1 MPTALVVRAAGT
13 NCEIEVCHALALVGA
28 TPDLVHVDALI
39 ADPAR
44 LEEADIIAFP
54 GGFSYGDDVA
64 SGRIFAMKLRERVY
78 PALRAA
84 AERGVPMI
92 GICNG
97 FQVLV
102 QVGLLP
108 GPETHAPEGRATTSR
123 ATEDVALNVL
133 GAERPL
139 STEDAPSR
147 VLGGTTS
154 WPDSPPRQMV
164 ALGQNKD
171 ARYVCRWV
179 PVEYDR
185 SSVCLWTRG
194 LADAWTGPEARD
206 VQMLPV
212 GHGEGRFTTIFADML
227 PKLERR
233 GQVPV
238 RYLDNYNGSEG
249 SVAGICDPSGRI
261 FGLMPH
267 PDRYLSWTRHPYWTR
282 LSHGVRAG
290 DTPGLR
296 MFRNAVESLALV
308 GR

>member
-13 NCEIEVCHALALVGA
+13 NCEIEVCHGFEMAGA
-28 TPDLVHVDALI
+28 TPELAHVDALI
-39 ADPAR
+39 AEPER
-44 LEEADIIAFP
+44 VERADIIAFP

-64 SGRIFAMKLRERVY
+64 SGRIFAMKLREKLY
-78 PALRAA
+78 PALRSVAA
-84 AERGVPMI
+84 RGVPMI

-108 GPETHAPEGRATTSR
+108 GMEARVGSGEGAPASGVRRRGAGWGGWPEE
-123 ATEDVALNVL
+123 
-133 GAERPL
+133 
-139 STEDAPSR
+139 
-147 VLGGTTS
+147 
-154 WPDSPPRQMV
+154 PPRQMV
-164 ALGQNKD
+164 ALSQNKD

-179 PVEYDR
+179 PVKYER
-185 SSVCLWTRG
+185 ESVCLWTRG
-194 LADAWTGPEARD
+194 LADGWSGDEAKD
-206 VQMLPV
+206 VQVLPV
-212 GHGEGRFTTIFADML
+212 GHGEGRLATMFHDVL
-227 PKLERR
+227 PKLEAQ
-233 GQVPV
+233 GQIAI

-249 SVAGICDPSGRI
+249 AVAGICDPSGRI

-282 LSHGVRAG
+282 LSHGVRKG

-296 MFRNAVESLALV
+296 MFRNAVEALAGV

>member
-1 MPTALVVRAAGT
+1 MLPRINSPMPTALVVRAAGT
-13 NCEIEVCHALALVGA
+13 NCEIEVCHGFELAGA
-28 TPDLVHVDALI
+28 TPNLVHVDALI
-39 ADPAR
+39 ADPAHIDA
-44 LEEADIIAFP
+44 ADIIAFP

-64 SGRIFAMKLRERVY
+64 SGRIFAMKLREKLY
-78 PALRAA
+78 PALRRAA
-84 AERGVPMI
+84 QRGTPMI

-108 GPETHAPEGRATTSR
+108 GAEASHATS
-123 ATEDVALNVL
+123 ASDKIE
-133 GAERPL
+133 
-139 STEDAPSR
+139 
-147 VLGGTTS
+147 S
-154 WPDSPPRQMV
+154 WPESPPRQMV
-164 ALGQNKD
+164 ALSQNKD

-179 PVEYDR
+179 PVRYEP

-194 LADAWTGPEARD
+194 LADAWSDHAAND
-206 VQMLPV
+206 VHLLPV
-212 GHGEGRFTTIFADML
+212 GHGEGRLATMFHDVL
-227 PKLERR
+227 PKLEQQ
-233 GQVPV
+233 GQVAV

-282 LSHGVRAG
+282 LSHEVRQG

-296 MFRNAVESLALV
+296 MFRNAVEALASV

>member
-1 MPTALVVRAAGT
+1 MPSALVVRAAGT
-13 NCEIEVCHALALVGA
+13 NCEIEVCHGFELAGA
-28 TPDLVHVDALI
+28 RPDLVHVDALI
-39 ADPAR
+39 AEPERVDA
-44 LEEADIIAFP
+44 ADVIAFP

-64 SGRIFAMKLRERVY
+64 SGRIFAMKLREKLY
-78 PALRAA
+78 PALRRA

-108 GPETHAPEGRATTSR
+108 GAEASRSLSPLRSNDSSPAGSVEGAIWPE
-123 ATEDVALNVL
+123 
-133 GAERPL
+133 
-139 STEDAPSR
+139 
-147 VLGGTTS
+147 
-154 WPDSPPRQMV
+154 SPPRQMV
-164 ALGQNKD
+164 ALSQNKD

-179 PVEYDR
+179 PVQYER
-185 SSVCLWTRG
+185 ESVCLWTRG
-194 LADAWTGPEARD
+194 LADAWSGEEAKD
-206 VQMLPV
+206 VQVLPV
-212 GHGEGRFTTIFADML
+212 GHGEGRLATMFHDVM
-227 PKLERR
+227 PSLERQ
-233 GQVPV
+233 GQVAV

-249 SVAGICDPSGRI
+249 AVAGICDPSGRI

-282 LSHGVRAG
+282 LSHGVRQG

-296 MFRNAVESLALV
+296 MFRNAVEALAGV

>member
-13 NCEIEVCHALALVGA
+13 NCEIEVCHGFELAGA
-28 TPDLVHVDALI
+28 TPELAHVDALI
-39 ADPAR
+39 AAPER
-44 LEEADIIAFP
+44 VERADIIAFP

-64 SGRIFAMKLRERVY
+64 SGRIFAMKLREKLY
-78 PALRAA
+78 PALRGA

-108 GPETHAPEGRATTSR
+108 GLEASGGSA
-123 ATEDVALNVL
+123 
-133 GAERPL
+133 GGGGWPL
-139 STEDAPSR
+139 
-147 VLGGTTS
+147 V
-154 WPDSPPRQMV
+154 PPRQMV
-164 ALGQNKD
+164 ALSQNKD

-179 PVEYDR
+179 PVKYER
-185 SSVCLWTRG
+185 ESVCLWTRG
-194 LADAWTGPEARD
+194 LADAWSGDEERD
-206 VQMLPV
+206 VQVLPV
-212 GHGEGRFTTIFADML
+212 GHGEGRLATMFHDVL
-227 PKLERR
+227 PKMEAR
-233 GQVPV
+233 GQVAI

-249 SVAGICDPSGRI
+249 AVAGICDPSGRI

-282 LSHGVRAG
+282 LSHGVRKG

-296 MFRNAVESLALV
+296 MFRNAVEALAGV